1 MASIGG
7 RLRELSEAFSTSG
20 IEAPEAE
27 ARWLLAEVLNLS
39 GTELTLRAAS
49 ELPPD
54 AENRLRSWSERRCR
68 REPLQYI
75 IGIAPFRQL
84 DLEVTPAV
92 LIPRPETELLVDWIL
107 RRAPENGTLLDV
119 GTGSGAIALAAA
131 EERPDLRVTGADLSL
146 AALAIA
152 ERNRNKYRL
161 DRVELRHSDLLSA
174 FVGERFDLIA
184 ANLPYVTE
192 AEYPTLPPEVR
203 DYEPFEALVAAA
215 DGLDLIF
222 KLSDQLLNHLNPDG
236 AAIFELSP
244 AQAVPVA
251 RHLEKIGFTGAIH
264 RDYTGRDRFVTAEL
278 KS

>member
-7 RLRELSEAFSTSG
+7 RLRELSEAFSASG

-75 IGIAPFRQL
+75 TGMAPFRQL

-107 RRAPENGTLLDV
+107 RRTPENGTLLDV

-174 FVGERFDLIA
+174 FAGERFDLIA

-222 KLSDQLLNHLNPDG
+222 KLSDQLREHLNPGG

-244 AQAVPVA
+244 AQAAPVV
-251 RHLEKIGFTGAIH
+251 RRLEEIGFNGAIH
-264 RDYTGRDRFVTAEL
+264 QDYTGRDRFVTAEL
-278 KS
+278 NL